1 MENQLKDYEETKQ
14 SIRSKTAGK
23 RKDYD
28 LDEFDDAQLESYGSK
43 TELSDVVQVGTKVII
58 GGGIG
63 LLVGVATI
71 AVAASAAE
79 LVLAGV
85 ITKVTGVVGGTLGL
99 SLGLKKYKKDK
110 SKSYE

>member
-1 MENQLKDYEETKQ
+1 MENQLKDYEEAKQ

-23 RKDYD
+23 GKDYD
-28 LDEFDDAQLESYGSK
+28 LDEFDDAQLESYGRK